1 MYIVSLSYTRPVE
14 DVEALLEGHVAW
26 LDRYFT
32 SGEFLFAGRKDP
44 RTGGV
49 IIAKDIDRE
58 ALDKIVAED
67 PFIAVANYEI
77 TKVNVTRANDALQAL
92 VGI

>member
-14 DVEALLEGHVAW
+14 EVEALLEGHVAW
-26 LDRYFT
+26 LDRYFA

-67 PFIAVANYEI
+67 PFVAVANYEI
-77 TKVNVTRANDALQAL
+77 TKVNVTRANDALQTL

>member
-14 DVEALLEGHVAW
+14 EVEALLEGHVAW
-26 LDRYFT
+26 LDRYFA

-58 ALDKIVAED
+58 TLDKIVAED
-67 PFIAVANYEI
+67 PFVAVANYEI
-77 TKVNVTRANDALQAL
+77 TKVNVTRTNDALHTL

>member
-14 DVEALLEGHVAW
+14 EVEALLEGHVAW
-26 LDRYFT
+26 LDRYFA

-67 PFIAVANYEI
+67 PFVAVAKYEI